1 MGFGYYSTRKA
12 RLEKEKGRIMADAN
26 GGGAGDGKSD

>member
-12 RLEKEKGRIMADAN
+12 RLEEERIMADAN